1 MVLAG
6 KAGWQGPSVSP
17 VAWTGPSRYVGRAPG
32 TGAAPRAPVASRHL
46 AGKGP
51 PARTLP
57 GGQGRWALSAAGSQH
72 PAPAGTAMSPC
83 PPHLGP
89 GTTLAPPGEPVPQRK
104 QSHGQEAEGAP
115 EPDPAPRSA
124 SPVRRGAGPQP
135 ELLPAPSS
143 AAPGTGREEA
153 AWRPGRTGR
162 PQDGPPPSP
171 AGVRREAPPRR
182 RSQRRQEE
190 ASARRTTAREAG
202 RRPFPPLLFL
212 PRRAD
217 AILKPPGCAPE
228 ARPPGTVNRW
238 ASDGRHAAPALSRG
252 EGPVSQ
258 PGDPTATRGEGPHP
272 PTPSSLQAAAGGLPP
287 HPQTPQTRL
296 PRGTHLLPAGS
307 WPGANTGPTA
317 SAKAS
322 SEPPTAATLPAGPP
336 QGSASPAQPC
346 GPEGV
351 REARQVRSSRPP
363 AARPPARAATCRL
376 SLHFHFPHPSGSHHL
391 PWAGRRRD
399 PNSAASACPRPPSQP
414 RGA

>member
-1 MVLAG
+1 
-6 KAGWQGPSVSP
+6 
-17 VAWTGPSRYVGRAPG
+17 
-32 TGAAPRAPVASRHL
+32 
-46 AGKGP
+46 
-51 PARTLP
+51 
-57 GGQGRWALSAAGSQH
+57 
-72 PAPAGTAMSPC
+72 MSPC

-115 EPDPAPRSA
+115 EPDPAPRST

-135 ELLPAPSS
+135 ELLPAPQLGC
-143 AAPGTGREEA
+143 PGTGREEA

-162 PQDGPPPSP
+162 QQDGPPPSP
-171 AGVRREAPPRR
+171 AGAPPRGTPRR

-238 ASDGRHAAPALSRG
+238 AADGRHAAPALSRG

-272 PTPSSLQAAAGGLPP
+272 PHHPASKLLRGGSPPTLKPPRPGCHGAHTCSRREAGRGQIQGPQPLRKPPPSPPLPP
-287 HPQTPQTRL
+287 H
-296 PRGTHLLPAGS
+296 S
-307 WPGANTGPTA
+307 
-317 SAKAS
+317 
-322 SEPPTAATLPAGPP
+322 
-336 QGSASPAQPC
+336 
-346 GPEGV
+346 
-351 REARQVRSSRPP
+351 PP
-363 AARPPARAATCRL
+363 APRRAQHPPPSRAAQKGCGKPGRSAALARPPPARAATCRL